1 MSVVARR
8 RAFLEMQRHMTL
20 GGVLFAAGAC
30 AAVCA
35 LGIRDAGARTLAE
48 IQALD
53 SISMCANPDAL
64 PYSSNRADL
73 PGFQIEIAREVAH
86 GLGFP
91 LRIEWVVPRRRVKE
105 VDCDMLLDRANDP
118 DLKSRDRLLS
128 VPYQKQ
134 SITLGLGHNA
144 DGVKS
149 LGDLKPQQ
157 KIGVMVGSVASVVLG
172 KRGVSIS
179 PYAFQNDMLSD
190 VQAGQ
195 LAGAATASAT
205 LSYFVQQHPE
215 AGLRL
220 VSLDGEPGLEWT
232 VSIGLRR
239 ADDALLAE
247 VNRVVESLLADGTI
261 ERIYAKYGIEHRQ
274 P

>member
-1 MSVVARR
+1 
-8 RAFLEMQRHMTL
+8 MTL
-20 GGVLFAAGAC
+20 CGFVFAAGVC
-30 AAVCA
+30 TAVCA
-35 LGIRDAGARTLAE
+35 LAIRDAAGRTLAE

-64 PYSSNRADL
+64 PYSSNRADM
-73 PGFQIEIAREVAH
+73 PGFQIEIAREVAR

-91 LRIEWVVPRRRVKE
+91 LRIEWVVPRRRVMD

-118 DLKSRDRLLS
+118 DLKSRERLLS
-128 VPYQKQ
+128 IPYQKQ
-134 SITLGLGHNA
+134 SITLGLGRNA
-144 DGVKS
+144 GGVRR
-149 LGDLKPQQ
+149 LGDLKPEQ

-190 VQAGQ
+190 VHNGQ

-205 LSYFVQQHPE
+205 LSYFVQQHPD

-261 ERIYAKYGIEHRQ
+261 ERIYAKYGIEHRR

>member
-1 MSVVARR
+1 
-8 RAFLEMQRHMTL
+8 MTL
-20 GGVLFAAGAC
+20 RGLVLLAGAW
-30 AAVCA
+30 AAVCPFA
-35 LGIRDAGARTLAE
+35 MRHAAARTLAE

-91 LRIEWVVPRRRVKE
+91 LRIEWVVPRRRVKD

-118 DLKSRDRLLS
+118 DLKSHDRLLS

-134 SITLGLGHNA
+134 SITLGLGPSA

-149 LGDLKPQQ
+149 LGDLKPQH

-172 KRGVSIS
+172 RRGVSIS

-190 VQAGQ
+190 VQKGQ

-239 ADDALLAE
+239 ADGALLAE